1 MRLTRFEFLNV
12 REYLHCCFLGHCRAW
27 YSKWVSMFRGKSLH
41 FSSGC
46 RQMQHDSPKRLHKF
60 TSSLQKIDKPFLR
73 LTLNVMLFPLNL
85 SVLSQLMSILSLR
98 KV

>member
-1 MRLTRFEFLNV
+1 
-12 REYLHCCFLGHCRAW
+12 
-27 YSKWVSMFRGKSLH
+27 
-41 FSSGC
+41 
-46 RQMQHDSPKRLHKF
+46 MQHDSPKRLHKF